1 MADEHYD
8 IYSILLRL
16 RSYLISLIDN
26 KDECDDSFSFS
37 EEYLYRKF
45 PEMADE
51 IIELLRRFGLES
63 DCDVVFR
70 KNAVEV
76 FRKIAESK
84 KETTDLHHMLSSLS
98 IDALLKDPKEK
109 LLEHYSQVRDTR
121 LREIIN
127 QLLIMAK
134 FWSLHSDLQGDVDNF
149 LKLSESELL
158 RPEEEERLNLL
169 DGSSDVS
176 FDNIILMT
184 GKYLAMLADYYFEY
198 GGNLGL
204 NQFIKELDKVKDGV
218 RTKYEKFFAQHGL
231 DPNLLKDK

>member
-1 MADEHYD
+1 MAEDKHD

-26 KDECDDSFSFS
+26 KEECNDTFSLS
-37 EEYLYRKF
+37 EEYLFRKF
-45 PEMADE
+45 PDQSDE
-51 IIELLRRFGLES
+51 ILDLLKGFGLES

-76 FRKIAESK
+76 FRRIAESK
-84 KETTDLHHMLSSLS
+84 KETTDLHRILSSLS

-109 LLEHYSQVRDTR
+109 LLEHYSQVRDAK

-127 QLLIMAK
+127 QLLITAK
-134 FWSLHSDLQGDVDNF
+134 FWSLHADLQGDVDNF

-184 GKYLAMLADYYFEY
+184 GKYLNMLADYYFEY

-204 NQFIKELDKVKDGV
+204 NQFIKELDKIKDGV
-218 RTKYEKFFAQHGL
+218 KTKYEKFYEEHGL
-231 DPNLLKDK
+231 DPKLLKDK